1 MGRDKPKKPAK
12 YHNKKVHHNGMTF
25 DSIRE
30 FERYQELSL
39 MERAG
44 VIKDLAC
51 QVVMPLSC
59 GEGKAVLSKAGRQLS
74 YWVDFSYYDIEQKR
88 KRYEDVKGFDT
99 KLSMLKIAVVEAHY
113 GIEVEIVR

>member
-1 MGRDKPKKPAK
+1 
-12 YHNKKVHHNGMTF
+12 MTF

-39 MERAG
+39 LEKAG

-59 GEGKAVLSKAGRQLS
+59 GDSAVLSKAGRQLS
-74 YWVDFSYYDIEQKR
+74 YWVDFCYYDIEQDR

-99 KLSMLKIAVVEAHY
+99 KLSMLKIAVVEAQY